1 MQAFSLPANRFYFNS
16 KTAEKDIQRKQ
27 KQNTIRRHAKI
38 TSSTTKTTKYCK
50 NLHQIQWN
58 IIKSNQQTNLLVNI
72 YLLNNGNKY
81 FLGSNLLQLRMCIEN
96 QICFREVLLYQKDSG
111 LP

>member
-1 MQAFSLPANRFYFNS
+1 MQAFSLPANRFLVLFQS

-58 IIKSNQQTNLLVNI
+58 IIKSNQQL
-72 YLLNNGNKY
+72 
-81 FLGSNLLQLRMCIEN
+81 
-96 QICFREVLLYQKDSG
+96 ICWSIFICWIMAISIS
-111 LP
+111 